1 MTFRQLAGWPLMAA
15 AMFMTTPQAASAQ
28 TAPAPRDGA
37 EFSADVVVTRA
48 VVDERGTLVREL
60 PSSRYRLT
68 RFAGGR
74 LRMTMLPPVG
84 LPPGREG
91 MADPFAGM
99 TVETAAG
106 GGAIDVR
113 DKQGRPLSLGASES
127 AGWAAPTDSLDA
139 LLPPVTA
146 QAIRKADLEQRFGRA
161 RGRVRGLDRYLGRS
175 GSRVEELL
183 VHPESALPAEMN
195 VVDGETL
202 VERHR
207 FDYQRSGSSWL
218 RRRTAS
224 ETAMPG
230 TPKQRLL
237 SVSTLDDI
245 RTAGGVR

>member
-1 MTFRQLAGWPLMAA
+1 MAA
-15 AMFMTTPQAASAQ
+15 AMFMTTVQGAAAQ
-28 TAPAPRDGA
+28 TAEPRDGA

-48 VVDERGTLVREL
+48 VVDDRGTLVREL

-74 LRMTMLPPVG
+74 LKMTMLPPVG
-84 LPPGREG
+84 LAAGREG
-91 MADPFAGM
+91 LADPYGGM
-99 TVETAAG
+99 TVEAAPG
-106 GGAIDVR
+106 SGALDVR
-113 DKQGRPLSLGASES
+113 DKQGRPMSLASDERS
-127 AGWAAPTDSLDA
+127 AWAAPADSLQA

-146 QAIRKADLEQRFGRA
+146 LATRKADLERRFGRA

-175 GSRVEELL
+175 GSKVEELL

-207 FDYQRSGSSWL
+207 FDYQRSGGAWL

-245 RTAGGVR
+245 RSAGGAR